1 MYARTHA
8 RTWHHTNTVMS
19 EWFDLLNFESPR
31 RHGEGGARR
40 HRSASP
46 SPRGRVSW
54 QPSSS
59 PLDADKTSG
68 AEKRDAT
75 KDLPLPTPSVEDEH
89 ENRPPQISPSR
100 VRTMR
105 ARRNA
110 RRAHAHG
117 PYTYAMYA
125 YALPGHST
133 AQSRDAP
140 TSRTS
145 PLPSPRFAR
154 VHSDPVTV
162 PAVSQDTHDKPESDD
177 SFTRLMGED
186 ELDAAAVEEIA
197 SRQGW

>member
-1 MYARTHA
+1 
-8 RTWHHTNTVMS
+8 MS

-31 RHGEGGARR
+31 RHREGGARR

-59 PLDADKTSG
+59 PLDAVKTDG
-68 AEKRDAT
+68 AEKRDAS
-75 KDLPLPTPSVEDEH
+75 KCLPLPTPSAEDEQ
-89 ENRPPQISPSR
+89 ENQPAQISPSQI
-100 VRTMR
+100 RTMR

-125 YALPGHST
+125 YALPGHPT
-133 AQSRDAP
+133 APPRDAP
-140 TSRTS
+140 ASCTS
-145 PLPSPRFAR
+145 PRLPSPRFTR
-154 VHSDPVTV
+154 VHSDPVTA
-162 PAVSQDTHDKPESDD
+162 PAAAQDTHDKPESDD